1 MRRPWPKHYYDES
14 KPAHPDAPR
23 HHPLVVFGDHR
34 FCAGEQLEVQC
45 MPGPHMHSQI
55 ELNFV
60 LNGSKIYWFDGR
72 QITVSAGRLAIF
84 WGMIPHQ
91 VTDCDDPTTFVCLY
105 VPMSVFLRLPALSR
119 LREAIFRGAVV
130 EALDIRPWDRDIF
143 TRWREELLSGDPEIE
158 LIVKDELTAR
168 VRRLDREGWHDL
180 REVAPLVVDDETH
193 DGERAFKVE
202 AMTRFIAER
211 GLEDIA
217 ADDVAS
223 AAGLHPNYAMSLFRR
238 SVGMSIK
245 QAITR
250 HRLDMAQ
257 SLLISSD
264 QPVASIAFDCGYGS
278 LSSFYAAFDQRFRTS
293 PAAFRKTFSDQRAR
307 HDWFPTR
314 T

>member
-1 MRRPWPKHYYDES
+1 VLRSWPKHYHDES

-34 FCAGEQLEVQC
+34 FCAGEQLDVRC

-55 ELNFV
+55 ELNF
-60 LNGSKIYWFDGR
+60 LLSGSMTYWFDGR
-72 QITVSAGRLAIF
+72 QLTISAGRLAIF

-105 VPMSVFLRLPALSR
+105 VPMSVFLGLPALSR

-130 EALDIRPWDRDIF
+130 EALDIRPWDRDVF
-143 TRWREELLSGDPEIE
+143 MRWREELLSGDPELE
-158 LIVKDELTAR
+158 PIVKDELTAR

-180 REVAPLVVDDETH
+180 RDVTPLVVDGEAH
-193 DGERAFKVE
+193 DAARAFKVE

-211 GLEDIA
+211 GLEDVSA
-217 ADDVAS
+217 EDVAS
-223 AAGLHPNYAMSLFRR
+223 AADLHPNYAMSLFRR

-257 SLLISSD
+257 SLLIATD
-264 QPVASIAFDCGYGS
+264 HPVTRIAFDCGYGS
-278 LSSFYAAFDQRFRTS
+278 LSSFYAAFEHRFHQS
-293 PAAFRKTFSDQRAR
+293 PAVFRRNFSSHR
-307 HDWFPTR
+307 
-314 T
+314 